1 MTRVMIVEDQS
12 MPRQLFEMII
22 NESEGYSLV
31 HSITNADMADFF
43 CSQSKLDLI
52 IMDVCTDLGASG
64 LEAAARIKVK
74 YPEIKI
80 IIVTS
85 MPEHSFLEKAKAA
98 KVDSF
103 WYKELSQDS
112 IKNLMDRTMAGENIY
127 PDHTPELHIGNASSN
142 DFTPR
147 ELQVLRLLLDGYTD
161 KEIAAKLGISAN
173 TAHEY
178 VKGMLAKAGLRS
190 RTSLAVETQKSGFIL
205 NGF

>member
-85 MPEHSFLEKAKAA
+85 MPEHSFLEKARAA

-127 PDHTPELHIGNASSN
+127 PDHTPELYIGNASSK

>member
-85 MPEHSFLEKAKAA
+85 MPEHSFWKRRERRKLT
-98 KVDSF
+98 VF
-103 WYKELSQDS
+103 GT
-112 IKNLMDRTMAGENIY
+112 KNSVRT
-127 PDHTPELHIGNASSN
+127 L
-142 DFTPR
+142 
-147 ELQVLRLLLDGYTD
+147 
-161 KEIAAKLGISAN
+161 
-173 TAHEY
+173 
-178 VKGMLAKAGLRS
+178 
-190 RTSLAVETQKSGFIL
+190 
-205 NGF
+205 